1 MRMRLKKFR
10 NPSRPPIAQRRLG
23 LSLLPTLL
31 TLGNGACG
39 LAGIA
44 VVISEHL
51 PWSDPSKLFAAGLLI
66 FGGMLFDALDGR
78 AARLTRQTSAFGAQ
92 LDSLC
97 DMITFG
103 VTPAVILWRF
113 NDLLPQRLIWGVG
126 ALFALCVALRLA
138 RFNAELEEQ
147 DQHEQFVGLPSPAA
161 AGTIAAFAIALP
173 QAYEL
178 SREGHSEWVRQIGTW
193 LLTGTQFLLPVMAV
207 GLAYLMVSRIIYP
220 HFVHQWFG
228 GRVTPFQIGQAL
240 FALVAIVVA
249 HELALPLI
257 LCYYA
262 LESPLRTVWRGSPA
276 PATPPVEAALSKV
289 SVEPV
294 DEPAGRTARH
304 L

>member
-1 MRMRLKKFR
+1 MRLKKFR
-10 NPSRPPIAQRRLG
+10 GPRPPGHLGRPRRLG

-44 VVISEHL
+44 VVISIHL
-51 PWSDPSKLFAAGLLI
+51 TWSEQSKLFAAGLLI

-78 AARLTRQTSAFGAQ
+78 AARLTAQTSAFGAQ

-113 NDLLPQRLIWGVG
+113 NDVLPQRLVWGVG

-138 RFNAELEEQ
+138 RFNAESDES
-147 DQHEQFVGLPSPAA
+147 DSHEQFIGLPSPAA

-173 QAYEL
+173 QIHEL
-178 SREGHSEWVRQIGTW
+178 RGEGYSEWVQRIGQA
-193 LLTGTQFLLPVMAV
+193 LESGTQFFLPAMAV
-207 GLAYLMVSRIIYP
+207 GLAYLMVSRVTYP

-228 GRVTPFQIGQAL
+228 GRVSPYQLGQAL

-262 LESPLRTVWRGSPA
+262 LESPIRSLWQGQSTIDQPNDRSRKDSSAEGNVPSSLNRA
-276 PATPPVEAALSKV
+276 E
-289 SVEPV
+289 
-294 DEPAGRTARH
+294 
-304 L
+304 